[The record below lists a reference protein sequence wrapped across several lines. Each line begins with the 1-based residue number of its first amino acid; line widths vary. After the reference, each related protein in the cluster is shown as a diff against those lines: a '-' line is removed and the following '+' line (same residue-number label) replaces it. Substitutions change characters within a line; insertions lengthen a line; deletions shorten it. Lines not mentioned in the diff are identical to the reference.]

1 MNSFQFIISQLE
13 YQQIQYQ
20 QCLDEFDHDHRD
32 VTTEWWMYRR
42 IIPDFFL
49 PYFSYFQVCELL

>member
-1 MNSFQFIISQLE
+1 MISFQFIISQLE
-13 YQQIQYQ
+13 YQ
-20 QCLDEFDHDHRD
+20 CLDQFDHDHRD

-49 PYFSYFQVCELL
+49 PHFSYFQLCELL